1 MEYALPHGVIMDEYR
16 DYLAKEPKD
25 YPHGSQDQDIIRY
38 LEPKLYPQ
46 LRVDYQNKMA
56 FRG

>member
-1 MEYALPHGVIMDEYR
+1 MDEYR
-16 DYLAKEPKD
+16 DYLAKKPVD